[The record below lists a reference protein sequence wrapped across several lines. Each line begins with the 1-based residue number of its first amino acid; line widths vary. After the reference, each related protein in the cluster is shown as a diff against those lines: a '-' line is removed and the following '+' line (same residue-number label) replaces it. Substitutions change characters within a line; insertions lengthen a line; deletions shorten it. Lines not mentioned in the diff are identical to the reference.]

1 VTDPPLTIR
10 GWLRYDL
17 VARLL
22 AGLSGVESVL
32 EVGAGEGALG
42 VRLARRYRYV
52 GLELDARSFET
63 ARRRFERAGAES
75 IVHGDLS
82 TLPAG
87 ASFDLVCAFEVLE
100 HIEDDA
106 AALRE
111 WASHLRPDGWLLLSV
126 PAFSRRFGSS
136 DRKAGHYRR
145 YEREQLGATLA
156 AAGLQPR
163 SIQLYGYPLANLVAA
178 VGSALA
184 RLSSGKRSYAE
195 RTASSGRYFQ
205 PPRSLGWLTR
215 AVSAPGRLAQ
225 RGFADGERGTGFV
238 VLAQRA

>member
-1 VTDPPLTIR
+1 MTEPPLTIR

-17 VARLL
+17 VARLV

-52 GLELDARSFET
+52 GLELDARAFET
-63 ARRRFERAGAES
+63 ARRRFERAGVES

-100 HIEDDA
+100 HLEDDA
-106 AALRE
+106 AALRD

-126 PAFSRRFGSS
+126 PAFARRFGPS

-145 YEREQLGATLA
+145 YEREQLAAMLA
-156 AAGLQPR
+156 AAGLEPR
-163 SIQLYGYPLANLVAA
+163 AIQLYGYPLANLVAA
-178 VGSALA
+178 VGGAVA
-184 RLSSGKRSYAE
+184 RLSGGKGSYAD

-205 PPRSLGWLTR
+205 PPRYLGLLTR

-225 RGFADGERGTGFV
+225 RRFTAGGRGTGFV
-238 VLAQRA
+238 ALARRA